1 MFKAIG
7 VGYAPDGKLIENRAD
22 RTAKFG
28 HAVLHLW
35 RNLAIDIAFDQAEF
49 FEVAELLRKHFF
61 RDFNKR
67 SAEFAKTHRLSIV
80 EFPQDS
86 PLPFP
91 AEHFYARLD
100 RAKVQ

>member
-1 MFKAIG
+1 MLKAIG
-7 VGYAPDGKLIENRAD
+7 VGNAPHGELIENRAD
-22 RTAKFG
+22 RTAKFR

-49 FEVAELLRKHFF
+49 FEVAELLGKHFF

-67 SAEFAKTHRLSIV
+67 SAEFAKAHGLSIV

-91 AEHFYARLD
+91 TEHFYARLD
-100 RAKVQ
+100 GAEAQ